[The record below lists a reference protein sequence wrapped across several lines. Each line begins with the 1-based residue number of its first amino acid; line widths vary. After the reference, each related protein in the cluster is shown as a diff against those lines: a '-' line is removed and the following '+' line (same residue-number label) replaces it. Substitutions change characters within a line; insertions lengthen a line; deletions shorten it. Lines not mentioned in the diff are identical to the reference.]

1 MLSTVQMP
9 AGVPV
14 GTLAI
19 GGAGA
24 ENAAIL
30 AAQII
35 ALGDPVLST
44 RLEQLKLKIAGE
56 LPGVVEQVAGKS

>member
-1 MLSTVQMP
+1 
-9 AGVPV
+9 
-14 GTLAI
+14 
-19 GGAGA
+19 
-24 ENAAIL
+24 L

-35 ALGDPVLST
+35 ALSDPALST